1 LLALPGRADVARS
14 LVEDTVA
21 QARAGGAASVD
32 CWWMRNHPYSTM
44 LRRCGFIPRYPGGVL
59 SYHANRIG
67 PEALRFFE
75 RSEARV
81 HFTYQDQD
89 HV

>member
-1 LLALPGRADVARS
+1 
-14 LVEDTVA
+14 
-21 QARAGGAASVD
+21 
-32 CWWMRNHPYSTM
+32 MRRHPYSTV

-75 RSEARV
+75 EPDARV
-81 HFTYQDQD
+81 HFTFQDQD